1 MHIFGL
7 EEGRNYRGGG
17 TYIVSYAQA
26 LQALAWSLHT
36 ESEIASKQSNEVQVS
51 VDTSGLLGIIFVYT
65 ISPIKRIVILGLLI
79 NRHVSKFR
87 ANSLDLTT
95 A

>member
-1 MHIFGL
+1 MHWGL
-7 EEGRNYRGGG
+7 QKKEDCRVGG

-51 VDTSGLLGIIFVYT
+51 VDASGLLGKV
-65 ISPIKRIVILGLLI
+65 
-79 NRHVSKFR
+79 
-87 ANSLDLTT
+87 
-95 A
+95 